1 MVINF
6 KDIHFYYLNY
16 EGYTDRR
23 IEMDNM
29 LDSWGVKYSRISN
42 NVDLPLRQNRITIG
56 HIKLLEQAITNNNFP
71 FIITDDDIKPTTKI
85 PENINI
91 PKDTD
96 IIFLGGSL
104 YNCGGIKPDMYI
116 THYDDDFYRT
126 YYMLGLTPSLIPN
139 LKSAQLLLKFLQD
152 SLQTSE
158 FCDIIITM
166 HSKEYIYLT
175 PKNGPYFYQN
185 NYNESVTKF
194 LWKDNLD
201 KYLYPCQQ

>member
-16 EGYTDRR
+16 EGYADRR
-23 IEMDNM
+23 VVMDNM
-29 LDSWGVKYSRISN
+29 LNNWGVNYDRIPN
-42 NVDLPLRQNRITIG
+42 NVDLPLRQNRITVG
-56 HIKLLEQAITNNNFP
+56 HIKLLEQAITNNIFP
-71 FIITDDDIKPTTKI
+71 FVVMDDDIKPINDFPKD
-85 PENINI
+85 INI
-91 PKDTD
+91 PNEAD

-116 THYDDDFYRT
+116 TQHGDDFYRV

-139 LKSAQLLLKFLQD
+139 LKSAQLSLKFLQD
-152 SLQTSE
+152 SLQTGE

-185 NYNESVTKF
+185 NYNEPVTKF

>member
-6 KDIHFYYLNY
+6 KDINFYYLNY

-29 LDSWGVKYSRISN
+29 LHDWGVTYNRISN
-42 NVDLPLRQNRITIG
+42 NVDLPLRQNRITVG
-56 HIKLLEQAITNNNFP
+56 HIKLLKQAITNNSFP
-71 FIITDDDIKPTTKI
+71 FIIMDDDIKPTTNL

-96 IIFLGGSL
+96 IMFLGGSL
-104 YNCGGIKPDMYI
+104 YDCGGIKPNMYI
-116 THYDDDFYRT
+116 THYNDDFYRV

-139 LKSAQLLLKFLQD
+139 LKSAQLLLNFLQN

-158 FCDIIITM
+158 FFDIIITM
-166 HSKEYIYLT
+166 YSKEHIYLT

-185 NYNESVTKF
+185 NYNEPVTKF

-201 KYLYPCQQ
+201 KYLYPCPQ

>member
-1 MVINF
+1 
-6 KDIHFYYLNY
+6 
-16 EGYTDRR
+16 
-23 IEMDNM
+23 MDNM
-29 LDSWGVKYSRISN
+29 LNDWGVNYDRIPN
-42 NVDLPLRQNRITIG
+42 NIDLPLRQDRITVG
-56 HIKLLEQAITNNNFP
+56 HIKLLEQAITNNIFP
-71 FIITDDDIKPTTKI
+71 FIVMDDDIKPINDFPKD
-85 PENINI
+85 INI
-91 PKDTD
+91 PNDTD

-116 THYDDDFYRT
+116 TQHNDDFYRV

-139 LKSAQLLLKFLQD
+139 LKSSQLLLKFLQD
-152 SLQTSE
+152 SLQTGE
-158 FCDIIITM
+158 FCDIVITM

-185 NYNESVTKF
+185 NYNEPVTKF

>member
-23 IEMDNM
+23 IKMDNM
-29 LDSWGVKYSRISN
+29 LNNWSVNYDRISN
-42 NVDLPLRQNRITIG
+42 NIDLPLRQNRITVG
-56 HIKLLEQAITNNNFP
+56 HIKLLEQAITNDIFP
-71 FIITDDDIKPTTKI
+71 FIIMDDDIKPINDFPK
-85 PENINI
+85 NINI
-91 PKDTD
+91 PNNTD

-116 THYDDDFYRT
+116 TQYNDDFYRV
-126 YYMLGLTPSLIPN
+126 YYMLGLTPSLVPN

-152 SLQTSE
+152 SLHTNE

-166 HSKEYIYLT
+166 CSKEYIYLT

-185 NYNESVTKF
+185 NYNEPVTKF
-194 LWKDNLD
+194 LWKDNID
-201 KYLYPCQQ
+201 KYLYSCQQ

>member
-6 KDIHFYYLNY
+6 KDIYFYYLNY

-23 IEMDNM
+23 IVMDNM
-29 LDSWGVKYSRISN
+29 LNDWGVNYDRIPN
-42 NVDLPLRQNRITIG
+42 NVDLPLRQNRITAG
-56 HIKLLEQAITNNNFP
+56 HIKLLEQAITNNIFP
-71 FIITDDDIKPTTKI
+71 FIVMDDDIKPINDFPKD
-85 PENINI
+85 INI
-91 PKDTD
+91 PNNTD

-104 YNCGGIKPDMYI
+104 YNCGGIKPNMYI
-116 THYDDDFYRT
+116 TQHNDDFYRV

-152 SLQTSE
+152 SLQTGE

-166 HSKEYIYLT
+166 HSKEYIYIT

-185 NYNESVTKF
+185 NYNELVTKF

-201 KYLYPCQQ
+201 KYLYPCHQ

>member
-16 EGYTDRR
+16 EGYADRR
-23 IEMDNM
+23 VVMDNM
-29 LDSWGVKYSRISN
+29 LNNWGVNYDRIPN
-42 NVDLPLRQNRITIG
+42 NVDLPLRQNRITVG
-56 HIKLLEQAITNNNFP
+56 HIKLLEQAITNNIFP
-71 FIITDDDIKPTTKI
+71 FVVMDDDIKPINDFPKD
-85 PENINI
+85 INI
-91 PKDTD
+91 PNEAD

-116 THYDDDFYRT
+116 TQHGDDFYRV
-126 YYMLGLTPSLIPN
+126 YYMLGLTPSLIPS

-152 SLQTSE
+152 SLQTGE

-185 NYNESVTKF
+185 NYNEPVTKF